1 MDQTCYAWKPVTH
14 RMFGSR
20 SHANNGNSFLL
31 SLFLIGPLGRIL
43 IDWNTAGKR
52 GITMKVTKNS
62 AARPAVILG
71 LMLLCI
77 GAAAIYAR
85 NEQSQQAPKVIS
97 IDVPGK
103 DYLQLLGGPPETV
116 TMRSGRV
123 ILAPGR
129 SVGKHSTGDNE
140 EVLVILEGQGEM
152 RISGGGTLSLSHSVI
167 AYCPP
172 HKEHD
177 VINTG
182 TGLLRYV
189 YIVAKA
195 R

>member
-1 MDQTCYAWKPVTH
+1 LELWRFLT
-14 RMFGSR
+14 
-20 SHANNGNSFLL
+20 NGGNCSLL
-31 SLFLIGPLGRIL
+31 SLFLMSSLGRIL
-43 IDWNTAGKR
+43 VDWNRFGKR
-52 GITMKVTKNS
+52 GITLKDTKS
-62 AARPAVILG
+62 GTGWPAIIFG
-71 LMLLCI
+71 LMILYI
-77 GAAAIYAR
+77 GAASIHAGNTQIPP
-85 NEQSQQAPKVIS
+85 APKVIS
-97 IDVPGK
+97 TDVPGK

-123 ILAPGR
+123 ILAPGK

-152 RISGGGTLSLSHSVI
+152 RITGGETLSLNHSVI

-177 VINTG
+177 VLNTG

-195 R
+195 Q